1 MDKYVINGGKPLNG
15 EIHVS
20 GMKNAAV
27 PIILSSILV
36 EGKVTIENVPDIS
49 DVRIS
54 LDILE
59 AMGAQIKYLD
69 KNTVEIDSTD
79 INPELTPQEL
89 VGKMRAS
96 YYLIGAELARFGMA
110 TVDCPG
116 GCDFGTRPIDQ
127 HIKGFD
133 ALGADVVTV
142 NKKHIDAT
150 TDPDKCLVGTS
161 IYMDIVSVGA
171 TINIMIAAVKAKGI
185 TIIENAAH
193 EPHIVDTA
201 NFLNACGA
209 QISGAGTGVIKI
221 KGVDVLHG
229 TTYAIIP
236 DMIEAGTYMVLA
248 AATGGK
254 LKINNVIPKHLES
267 ISAKISEMGAVIEEE
282 DEAVTVY
289 LDKNTALSN
298 VSVKTLPYPGF
309 PTDMNPQMCVLL
321 CLANGVSTLTEGV
334 WESRFRYVE
343 ELKRMGASI
352 TVEKTTAEVTG
363 VAALTP
369 AKVRAVDLRAG
380 AAMVIA
386 ALAADGKSEIDEIYH
401 IERGYEDIIEK
412 LRAVGADITKVSE

>member
-27 PIILSSILV
+27 PILLSSILV

-54 LDILE
+54 LEILE
-59 AMGAQIKYLD
+59 AMGAIVKYID
-69 KNTVEIDSTD
+69 ANTVEIDTTD
-79 INPELTPQEL
+79 INPDLTPQHL

-96 YYLIGAELARFGMA
+96 YYLIGAELARFGRA
-110 TVDCPG
+110 NVDCPG

-142 NKKHIDAT
+142 NGKHIDAS
-150 TDPDKCLVGTS
+150 TDPEKGLVGTS
-161 IYMDIVSVGA
+161 VYMDVVSVGA
-171 TINIMIAAVKAKGI
+171 TINIMIAATKAKGT

-201 NFLNACGA
+201 NFLNTCGA
-209 QISGAGTGVIKI
+209 RISGAGTDVIKI
-221 KGVDVLHG
+221 HGVESLSG

-254 LKINNVIPKHLES
+254 LKVSNVIPKHLES
-267 ISAKISEMGAVIEEE
+267 ISAKLVEMGATIEED

-289 LDKNTALSN
+289 RDCPLTNI
-298 VSVKTLPYPGF
+298 SVKTLPYPGF

-321 CLANGVSTLTEGV
+321 CLAEGKSTLTEGV
-334 WESRFRYVE
+334 WDSRFRYVE
-343 ELKRMGASI
+343 ELKRMGAQI
-352 TVEKTTAEVTG
+352 TVEKSTAEVTG
-363 VAALTP
+363 VPALNP

-386 ALAADGKSEIDEIYH
+386 ALAADGKSEVEEIYH
-401 IERGYEDIIEK
+401 IERGYEDIIGK
-412 LRAVGADITKVSE
+412 LRSVGADITKITEA